1 MSKRDKVSVQKG
13 PMKINEPTMKNS
25 SYAQRAVED
34 YHNDMMRKSM
44 RTMEFM
50 TPKQK

>member
-1 MSKRDKVSVQKG
+1 MSKKVLIQKG
-13 PMKINEPTMKNS
+13 PIKINEPTMKNS
-25 SYAQRAVED
+25 SYMERAIQD
-34 YHNDMMRKSM
+34 FNNDLMRRDM